1 MKKIVIFFILFIVI
15 QSQETH
21 QNLNNSQNNTS
32 NNSSLNSNN
41 TLNNSHLNA
50 NSSQQEIKKPNANIT
65 NNTTNN
71 TQQMQ
76 NSTINNSNTTNNT
89 LNMTN
94 NNNNK
99 TDQENKKYNRPIG
112 PINIP
117 EGVRE
122 KFASITSNDPLQM
135 TASGPLNLTE
145 ALINFYNQNLKNGTN
160 NIGNTGDEKRDK
172 LVQENMKKF
181 KEEMEKHMKE
191 QEIQKKAN
199 AHFESRRKA
208 EMIRIEKEKIEMQ
221 QKKEAEERE
230 KFEDELIN
238 TTFSENFNLMLDRGE
253 KEKLYLDLELDQN
266 IVMAFF
272 VSDQE
277 EKIKLTIYGP
287 DTRGRMVSLFKLYK
301 RNYFFIRFNAKRKG
315 EYIVELLNAGSKENE
330 INFFINENIDKK
342 DLLNADKIDKI
353 SLLLRDI
360 KKDINKLKRKKKNEI
375 TLVNSHNDKVN
386 KNNKS
391 IVVYSIIEII
401 TMIFIFVGQSYYI
414 RSIVKTL

>member
-1 MKKIVIFFILFIVI
+1 MKKFVIFLILFFVI
-15 QSQETH
+15 QSQENH
-21 QNLNNSQNNTS
+21 QNSNNSQNNTL

-41 TLNNSHLNA
+41 TLNNSHLKV
-50 NSSQQEIKKPNANIT
+50 NSSQQEINKPNANII
-65 NNTTNN
+65 NN
-71 TQQMQ
+71 TQKIQ
-76 NSTINNSNTTNNT
+76 NSTTNSNNTNNN
-89 LNMTN
+89 LNITN
-94 NNNNK
+94 NNLNITNNNK
-99 TDQENKKYNRPIG
+99 TEEENKNYKRQIG
-112 PINIP
+112 PFNVP

-122 KFASITSNDPLQM
+122 KFASIEINDPLQM
-135 TASGPLNLTE
+135 AASGPINLTE

-160 NIGNTGDEKRDK
+160 NDGNTGDEKRDK

-191 QEIQKKAN
+191 QEIQKRAN

-221 QKKEAEERE
+221 KKKETEERE
-230 KFEDELIN
+230 KFEEELIN
-238 TTFSENFNLMLDRGE
+238 TTFTENFNLLLDRGE

-287 DTRGRMVSLFKLYK
+287 DTRGKMVSLFKLYK

-315 EYIVELLNAGSKENE
+315 EYIVELWNTGSKENE
-330 INFFINENIDKK
+330 INFFINENVDKK
-342 DLLNADKIDKI
+342 GLLNTEKIDTI
-353 SLLLRDI
+353 SLLLRGI
-360 KKDINKLKRKKKNEI
+360 KKNINKLKRKKNNEI
-375 TLVNSHNDKVN
+375 MLVNAHNDKVN

-414 RSIVKTL
+414 KSVVKTL

>member
-76 NSTINNSNTTNNT
+76 NSTINNKNTTNNT

-117 EGVRE
+117 EGARE

-330 INFFINENIDKK
+330 INFFINENVDKK

>member
-15 QSQETH
+15 QSQENH
-21 QNLNNSQNNTS
+21 QNSNYSQNNTS

-50 NSSQQEIKKPNANIT
+50 NNSQQEIKKPNVNIT
-65 NNTTNN
+65 SNTTYN
-71 TQQMQ
+71 TQQIQ
-76 NSTINNSNTTNNT
+76 NSTISNNNTTNNT

-99 TDQENKKYNRPIG
+99 TEQENKKCNRPIG

-117 EGVRE
+117 EGARE
-122 KFASITSNDPLQM
+122 KFASITSNDPFQM

-199 AHFESRRKA
+199 EHFESRRKA

-238 TTFSENFNLMLDRGE
+238 TTFSENLNLMLDRGE
-253 KEKLYLDLELDQN
+253 KEKLYLDLDLDQN

-301 RNYFFIRFNAKRKG
+301 RNYFFIRFNSKRKG

-330 INFFINENIDKK
+330 INFFINENVDKK
-342 DLLNADKIDKI
+342 DLLNVDKIDKI
-353 SLLLRDI
+353 SLLLRGI

-401 TMIFIFVGQSYYI
+401 TMFFIFVGQSYYI
-414 RSIVKTL
+414 RSVVKTL

>member
-76 NSTINNSNTTNNT
+76 NSTINNKNTTNNT

-117 EGVRE
+117 EGARE

>member
-15 QSQETH
+15 QSQENH
-21 QNLNNSQNNTS
+21 QNSNYSQNNTS

-50 NSSQQEIKKPNANIT
+50 NNSQQEIKKPNVNIT
-65 NNTTNN
+65 SNTTYN
-71 TQQMQ
+71 TQQIQ
-76 NSTINNSNTTNNT
+76 NSTISNNNTTNNT

-99 TDQENKKYNRPIG
+99 TEQENKKCNRPIG

-117 EGVRE
+117 EGARE
-122 KFASITSNDPLQM
+122 KFASITSNDPFQM

-199 AHFESRRKA
+199 EHFESRRKA

-253 KEKLYLDLELDQN
+253 KEKLYLDLDLDQN

-315 EYIVELLNAGSKENE
+315 EYIVELLNAGSKM
-330 INFFINENIDKK
+330 K
-342 DLLNADKIDKI
+342 
-353 SLLLRDI
+353 
-360 KKDINKLKRKKKNEI
+360 
-375 TLVNSHNDKVN
+375 
-386 KNNKS
+386 
-391 IVVYSIIEII
+391 
-401 TMIFIFVGQSYYI
+401 
-414 RSIVKTL
+414 